1 MDVFLVIESQRP
13 WWQRTGPRRAL
24 AGINGALTAL
34 WLALLCFVV
43 LPAALVASFFAAEV
57 AFGITTPRETVQD
70 FYSYADASFRAAPA
84 GMMQV
89 RTCDDPIP
97 AGPALRDRYGDMP
110 GCQHSRMISV
120 SASQVI
126 ADQSATIEQFYWMLV
141 GVSALALSGFY
152 VHKNIAYISYRLNA
166 LFDAVIGRRRRIRP

>member
-1 MDVFLVIESQRP
+1 MQDTVLSFHRP

-24 AGINGALTAL
+24 AGVNGALTAL

-43 LPAALVASFFAAEV
+43 LPAALVATFFAAEV
-57 AFGITTPRETVQD
+57 AFGITTPKETVQD
-70 FYSYADASFRAAPA
+70 FYSYADASFRAAPT
-84 GMMQV
+84 GLMQV

-110 GCQHSRMISV
+110 GCQHPRMTNV

-126 ADQSATIEQFYWMLV
+126 ADQSATLEQFYWMLV
-141 GVSALALSGFY
+141 GVSALALSGLY
-152 VHKNIAYISYRLNA
+152 VHKHIAAIGYRLNT
-166 LFDAVIGRRRRIRP
+166 LLDAMIGRLRR